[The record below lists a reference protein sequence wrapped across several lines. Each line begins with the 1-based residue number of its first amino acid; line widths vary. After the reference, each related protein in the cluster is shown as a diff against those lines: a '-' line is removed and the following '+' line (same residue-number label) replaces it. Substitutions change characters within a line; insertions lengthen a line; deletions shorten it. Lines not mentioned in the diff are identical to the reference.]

1 MFETFKA
8 KLVEKAVLVGFR
20 HDSRRAEL
28 ESSMAE
34 LRFLTTSAGAHVVG
48 EVVQRSGAPR
58 ASHFIGKGKLAEVG
72 ELLQEQKGNLVIFD
86 DDLSPAQVRNLENDL
101 QVKIIDRSILI
112 LDIFAR
118 RAKTVEAKTQ
128 VELAQMKYLY
138 PRLTGRWSHFSKQY
152 GGIGAKGPGET
163 QLEVDRRLVGKR
175 IKRLE
180 SDLERIDRERNEQR
194 KRRRDVFK
202 IALVGYTNAGKS
214 TLFNVLTKA
223 KVFADDRL
231 FSTLDATTRVVYL
244 PHTGRALLTDTIG
257 FIRKLPAQLVASFR
271 ATLAEIGDADLLLHV
286 VDCSP
291 EDIRRPTE
299 EVEKTLTKIASD
311 KIDRLVV
318 LNKIDL
324 VNGDRPPLVSS
335 FVAETDL
342 VAVSALQNVGVERLV
357 DRLGHYHRR
366 WARRHGLTLADNILP
381 PT

>member
-1 MFETFKA
+1 VFETFKA

-20 HDSRRAEL
+20 HDNRNAEL

-34 LRFLTTSAGAHVVG
+34 LRFLATSAGAQVVG
-48 EVVQRSGAPR
+48 EVVQRSGPPR

-72 ELLQEQKGNLVIFD
+72 TLLSEHKGNLVIFD

-101 QVKIIDRSILI
+101 EVKIIDRSILI

-118 RAKTVEAKTQ
+118 RAKTLEAKTQ

-138 PRLTGRWSHFSKQY
+138 PRLTGRWLHFSKQY

-180 SDLERIDRERNEQR
+180 TELERIDRERNEQR

-214 TLFNVLTKA
+214 TLFNRLTKA
-223 KVFADDRL
+223 NVFADNRL

-244 PHTGRALLTDTIG
+244 PQAGRALLTDTIG

-271 ATLAEIGDADLLLHV
+271 ATLAEIADAHLLVHV
-286 VDCSP
+286 VDCSL
-291 EDIRRPTE
+291 EDVGRQTG
-299 EVEKTLTKIASD
+299 EVESSLAQMASD

-324 VNGDRPPLVSS
+324 VNGERRPLVSS

-342 VAVSALQNVGVERLV
+342 VAVSALQDVGIERLV
-357 DRLGHYHRR
+357 ARLGYYYQRWVLRR
-366 WARRHGLTLADNILP
+366 DLNPGDNILP